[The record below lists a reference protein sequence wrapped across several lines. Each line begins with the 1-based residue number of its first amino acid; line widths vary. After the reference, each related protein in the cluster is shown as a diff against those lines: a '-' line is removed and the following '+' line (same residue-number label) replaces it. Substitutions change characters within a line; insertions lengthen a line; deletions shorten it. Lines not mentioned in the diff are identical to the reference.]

1 MRNPPWTRDELILAL
16 DLYMKRRSNL
26 PSHGSVEVSDLSTL
40 LNKMAESLGKPA
52 ATTYRNTNG
61 VYMKLM
67 NFRRLD
73 PLYLESGKKGLA
85 RGNKDEQ
92 VVWDIFSS
100 NTSQLAL
107 VSNAIRK
114 ASSYKDLAR
123 LEDDETYEA
132 PEGRIL
138 TRMHRYRERDSE
150 LVKKAKQA
158 AQKKHGR
165 LACEACGF
173 DFKETYG
180 VRGEGFIEVHHTK
193 PLHTVAEDHKTS
205 VSDLALLC
213 ANCHRIVHATRQW
226 LSVPEVR
233 ALLRSN
239 PSP

>member
-1 MRNPPWTRDELILAL
+1 
-16 DLYMKRRSNL
+16 MKRRANL

-52 ATTYRNTNG
+52 AATYRNTNG

-73 PLYLESGKKGLA
+73 PLYIDSGKKGLV
-85 RGNKDEQ
+85 RGNKDEEI
-92 VVWDIFSS
+92 VWDLFSS
-100 NTSQLAL
+100 NTHQLTL

-114 ASSYKDLAR
+114 ASGCKKLST

-138 TRMHRYRERDSE
+138 TRMHRYRERDRD
-150 LVKKAKQA
+150 LVKRAKQA

-165 LACEACGF
+165 LVCEACGF

-180 VRGEGFIEVHHTK
+180 ARGEGLIEVHHTK
-193 PLHTVAEDHKTS
+193 PLHTVAEDHQTS
-205 VSDLALLC
+205 VADLALLC

-226 LSVPEVR
+226 LTVQEVR
-233 ALLRSN
+233 ALLRPDLSQ
-239 PSP
+239 